1 MQDAAYI
8 KRRDEI
14 QTYFDRTALDA
25 WKRLVS
31 TEKVSGIRATVRAGR
46 DAMRQA
52 ILDRFAEDLSGW
64 RILDAGC
71 GAGPLAIELAHRG
84 ADVLGV
90 DLSPQMVE
98 HANEALPAIR
108 NGGSVRLVAGD
119 MLAAR
124 ENGTFDAVVSMDA
137 LIHYNGDEAAAAVA
151 GLAQRTRHKLVF
163 TLAPRT
169 GFLAA
174 MHKLGGLFP
183 RSDRSP
189 SIHPVV
195 IDRLMDRMLARQDM
209 ENWSRGETARI
220 SSGFYIS
227 EAQEL
232 VRS

>member
-31 TEKVSGIRATVRAGR
+31 SEKVSGIRATVRAGR
-46 DAMRQA
+46 EAMRAA
-52 ILDRFAEDLSGW
+52 ILERFPLDLNGW

-98 HANEALPAIR
+98 HANEALPEIR
-108 NGGSVRLVAGD
+108 SGGSVTLIAGD
-119 MLAAR
+119 MLAPEHGA
-124 ENGTFDAVVSMDA
+124 FDAVVSMDA
-137 LIHYNGDEAAAAVA
+137 LIHYSADDAGKAIA
-151 GLAQRTRHKLVF
+151 GLAQRTSRKMVF

-169 GFLAA
+169 GPLVA
-174 MHKLGGLFP
+174 MHKLGSLFP
-183 RSDRSP
+183 RGDRSP
-189 SIHPVV
+189 AIQPVA
-195 IDRLMDRMLARQDM
+195 INRLIATTLAQADMQD
-209 ENWSRGETARI
+209 WSEGKATRI

-227 EAQEL
+227 VAQEL

>member
-1 MQDAAYI
+1 L
-8 KRRDEI
+8 RR
-14 QTYFDRTALDA
+14 R
-25 WKRLVS
+25 
-31 TEKVSGIRATVRAGR
+31 
-46 DAMRQA
+46 
-52 ILDRFAEDLSGW
+52 
-64 RILDAGC
+64 
-71 GAGPLAIELAHRG
+71 PLAIELAHRG

-119 MLAAR
+119 MLAA

-174 MHKLGGLFP
+174 MHKLGKLFP

>member
-1 MQDAAYI
+1 
-8 KRRDEI
+8 
-14 QTYFDRTALDA
+14 
-25 WKRLVS
+25 
-31 TEKVSGIRATVRAGR
+31 
-46 DAMRQA
+46 
-52 ILDRFAEDLSGW
+52 
-64 RILDAGC
+64 
-71 GAGPLAIELAHRG
+71 
-84 ADVLGV
+84 
-90 DLSPQMVE
+90 
-98 HANEALPAIR
+98 
-108 NGGSVRLVAGD
+108 
-119 MLAAR
+119 MLAA

-169 GFLAA
+169 GFLAT

>member
-31 TEKVSGIRATVRAGR
+31 TEKVSGVRATVRAGR
-46 DAMRQA
+46 CAMRQA
-52 ILDRFAEDLSGW
+52 ILDRFADDLSGW

-84 ADVLGV
+84 AEVLGV
-90 DLSPQMVE
+90 DLSQQMIE
-98 HANEALPAIR
+98 HANEALPEIR
-108 NGGSVRLVAGD
+108 TGGSVTLIAGD
-119 MLAAR
+119 MLAPEHGA
-124 ENGTFDAVVSMDA
+124 FDAVVSMDA
-137 LIHYNGDEAAAAVA
+137 LIHYSADDAGKAIV
-151 GLAQRTRHKLVF
+151 GLARRTRRKMVF

-169 GFLAA
+169 GPLVA
-174 MHKLGGLFP
+174 MHKLGSLFP
-183 RSDRSP
+183 RGDRSP
-189 SIHPVV
+189 AIQPVA
-195 IDRLMDRMLARQDM
+195 INRLIATTLAQADMQD
-209 ENWSRGETARI
+209 WSEGKATRI

-227 EAQEL
+227 VAQEL

>member
-98 HANEALPAIR
+98 HANDALPAIR

-119 MLAAR
+119 MLAA

>member
-25 WKRLVS
+25 WKRLIS
-31 TEKVSGIRATVRAGR
+31 TEKVSGVRATVRAGR

-52 ILDRFAEDLSGW
+52 ILDRFGEDLSGW

-90 DLSPQMVE
+90 DLSPQMIE

-108 NGGSVRLVAGD
+108 NGGSVRLTAGD
-119 MLAAR
+119 MLSP
-124 ENGTFDAVVSMDA
+124 EHGDFDAVVSMDA
-137 LIHYNGDEAAAAVA
+137 LIHYSGDEATAAIA
-151 GLAQRTRHKLVF
+151 GLAHRTSRKMVF

-189 SIHPVV
+189 LIHPVV
-195 IDRLMDRMLARQDM
+195 IDQMMNRMLARGDMQD
-209 ENWSRGETARI
+209 WSRGETARI

>member
-25 WKRLVS
+25 WKRLIS

-46 DAMRQA
+46 DAMRSA
-52 ILDRFAEDLSGW
+52 ILDRFPHDLTGW

-90 DLSPQMVE
+90 DLSPQMVS

-108 NGGSVRLVAGD
+108 NGGSVTLIAGD
-119 MLAAR
+119 MLAV
-124 ENGTFDAVVSMDA
+124 EHGEFDGVVSMDA
-137 LIHYNGDEAAAAVA
+137 LIHYNALEAAEAIA
-151 GLAQRTRHKLVF
+151 GLARRTSRKMVF

-169 GFLAA
+169 RPLVMMQAVG
-174 MHKLGGLFP
+174 KLFP
-183 RSDRSP
+183 RGDRSP
-189 SIHPVV
+189 TIQPVA
-195 IDRLMDRMLARQDM
+195 IDRLLTQAVQRNDM
-209 ENWSRGETARI
+209 QGWTRGASTRI
-220 SSGFYIS
+220 SRGFYIS
-227 EAQEL
+227 VAEEL

>member
-25 WKRLVS
+25 WKRLIS

-46 DAMRQA
+46 DAMRSA
-52 ILDRFAEDLSGW
+52 ILDRFPQDLTGW

-90 DLSPQMVE
+90 DLSPQMVS

-108 NGGSVRLVAGD
+108 NGGSVALIAGD
-119 MLAAR
+119 MLAA
-124 ENGTFDAVVSMDA
+124 EHGEFDGVVSMDA
-137 LIHYNGDEAAAAVA
+137 LIHYNALEAAEAIA
-151 GLAQRTRHKLVF
+151 GLARRTSRKMVF

-169 GFLAA
+169 RPLVVMQAVG
-174 MHKLGGLFP
+174 KLFP
-183 RSDRSP
+183 RGDRSP
-189 SIHPVV
+189 TIQPVA
-195 IDRLMDRMLARQDM
+195 IDRMLAKTLARDDM
-209 ENWSRGETARI
+209 QGWNRGHATRI
-220 SSGFYIS
+220 SRGFYIS
-227 EAQEL
+227 VAEEL

>member
-1 MQDAAYI
+1 MHDAAYI

-119 MLAAR
+119 MLAA

>member
-1 MQDAAYI
+1 MENAAYI

-31 TEKVSGIRATVRAGR
+31 TEKVSGVRATVRAGR

-52 ILDRFAEDLSGW
+52 ILDRFGEDLSGW

-90 DLSPQMVE
+90 DLSPQMIA
-98 HANEALPAIR
+98 HANDALPAIR

-119 MLAAR
+119 MLATQ
-124 ENGTFDAVVSMDA
+124 NGTFDAVVSMDA
-137 LIHYNGDEAAAAVA
+137 LIHYSGDEAAAAIA
-151 GLAQRTRHKLVF
+151 GLAQRTRRKLVF

-169 GFLAA
+169 GLLAA

-195 IDRLMDRMLARQDM
+195 IERMMSRMLERGDMQD
-209 ENWSRGETARI
+209 WSRGQTTRI

>member
-119 MLAAR
+119 MLAA

-195 IDRLMDRMLARQDM
+195 IDRLMDRILARQDM

>member
-31 TEKVSGIRATVRAGR
+31 TEKVSGVRATVRAGR
-46 DAMRQA
+46 DAMRQS
-52 ILDRFAEDLSGW
+52 ILDRFAGDLSGW

-90 DLSPQMVE
+90 DLSPQMID

-108 NGGSVRLVAGD
+108 NGGSVRLTAGD
-119 MLAAR
+119 MLAP
-124 ENGTFDAVVSMDA
+124 EHGDFDAVVSMDA
-137 LIHYNGDEAAAAVA
+137 LIHYSGEEAAAAIA
-151 GLAQRTRHKLVF
+151 GLAQRTSRKMVF

-169 GFLAA
+169 GLLAA

-195 IDRLMDRMLARQDM
+195 IDRLMSRILAGEDMQD
-209 ENWSRGETARI
+209 WSRGETTRI

>member
-119 MLAAR
+119 MLAA

>member
-31 TEKVSGIRATVRAGR
+31 NEKVSGVRATVRAGR

-119 MLAAR
+119 MLAA

-137 LIHYNGDEAAAAVA
+137 LIHYSGEEATAAVA
-151 GLAQRTRHKLVF
+151 GLAQRTRRQMVF

-183 RSDRSP
+183 RNDRSP

-195 IDRLMDRMLARQDM
+195 IGQMMNRMLEREDMQD
-209 ENWSRGETARI
+209 WSRGKTARI

>member
-25 WKRLVS
+25 WKRLIS

-46 DAMRQA
+46 DAMRSA
-52 ILDRFAEDLSGW
+52 ILDRFPQDLSGW

-90 DLSPQMVE
+90 DLSPQMVS

-108 NGGSVRLVAGD
+108 NGGSVSLIAGD
-119 MLAAR
+119 MLAA
-124 ENGTFDAVVSMDA
+124 EHGEFDGVVSMDA
-137 LIHYNGDEAAAAVA
+137 LIHYNSQEAAEAIA
-151 GLAQRTRHKLVF
+151 GLARRTSRKMVF

-169 GFLAA
+169 RPLVVMQAVG
-174 MHKLGGLFP
+174 KLFP
-183 RSDRSP
+183 RGDRSP
-189 SIHPVV
+189 AIQPVA
-195 IDRLMDRMLARQDM
+195 IDRLIDRTLARDDM
-209 ENWSRGETARI
+209 QGWSRVGSNRI

-227 EAQEL
+227 VAEEL
-232 VRS
+232 ARS